1 MKKRW
6 KNVGNIV
13 EKMMVKPVDYTRCTS
28 FCRNRSR
35 SLKPLYDNCFAWQWY
50 LWFWNYCKD
59 MLRKTI
65 GDQVRRHHLLQ
76 IDSQQHQQQQ
86 KKIQVRNS
94 LFCFQLKSRWWT
106 LWMSICSARFWL
118 SYLPLPST
126 THCLQMCLQK
136 NARHMCIYICLN
148 MILDL

>member
-106 LWMSICSARFWL
+106 LWMSICSARFG
-118 SYLPLPST
+118 YHIFHCHPLPIV
-126 THCLQMCLQK
+126 CKCVCKRMQDICVY
-136 NARHMCIYICLN
+136 IYVWIWY
-148 MILDL
+148 